1 MNGSSGII
9 AKLSTIAFTPD
20 NVATIKFGQ
29 FEGGFYSFKSE
40 DLMAELLTKIDSK
53 ITQKKI
59 TRWMPS
65 AFRGI
70 SANKQKKS
78 KKASPFKFSTVEEQV
93 NVLKK
98 SYTLLDLQ

>member
-1 MNGSSGII
+1 MNGSIGII
-9 AKLSTIAFTPD
+9 AKLCTIDFTPD
-20 NVATIKFGQ
+20 NVATVKSGQ
-29 FEGGFYSFKSE
+29 FKGGFYSFQSE

-59 TRWMPS
+59 TWWMSS

-78 KKASPFKFSTVEEQV
+78 KKTSPFKFFTVEEQV

-98 SYTLLDLQ
+98 SYTLLDL